1 MSRYSYQRLEPI
13 SEEITP
19 ADHQV
24 FCLGGTSSNLE
35 RLHSRLQRAKRS
47 SPDSKARMEESAYEI
62 SYLRAELHW
71 HKETKQILLQL
82 QENMY
87 EIINSLDDALSRATA
102 RLHESEKQYLELWQ
116 TNSGDGDGGYF

>member
-35 RLHSRLQRAKRS
+35 RLPSRLQRAKRS

-116 TNSGDGDGGYF
+116 TNSGDGDGEY